1 MANENIVIEGEY
13 AISPDF
19 AWKPGRY
26 SAPSSRHNI
35 DLNTEYEAILDKIA
49 ETNMVDSE
57 WDVLR
62 DMFKYKLVQNT
73 LEFIKDAERGATA
86 PPPPPA
92 SDTPFV
98 PLTDSSELMTTDGP
112 LPPDAPPPPSPSPPY
127 LVSPLATL
135 DLQPSTPLGLV
146 IAPFPARPNL
156 ELHGA
161 GLNGNG
167 AVWDTSSG
175 RALPAKLSTEEA
187 KEELNRIF
195 AYLHD
200 FDSAPPFTAQRL
212 AELIVKPR
220 GHYKNAGKYIRAL
233 ERTLLV
239 TSTHKD
245 YPLDTYALETQN
257 GAQPVIGAAGSVSSR
272 ASTPGPLDVARSPL
286 FTPIPFLH
294 RPAPNSNHRSLS
306 RSPPPT
312 SPRAPLPGD
321 ASGDANLAGVPI
333 LPEDSIPALGL
344 VDELDD
350 PRPGH
355 LSDHP
360 TALTSVTQLPS
371 ESATSLG
378 DRFVSA
384 GSTAAEAQPQATTT
398 EGDLTVTESNA
409 EQARPPQTQPTTQE
423 AERYVR
429 ASTPEPSPTRA
440 LAEEARERDLTTISS
455 AKPADGSAEGEST
468 DDESKKETS
477 ASGATDQGSEGKKE
491 GDRMSVDEPDENKE
505 NVPS

>member
-1 MANENIVIEGEY
+1 MANEEIVIEGEY

-19 AWKPGRY
+19 AWKP
-26 SAPSSRHNI
+26 
-35 DLNTEYEAILDKIA
+35 EFEAVLDKVA
-49 ETNMVDSE
+49 DTNMVEAGYS
-57 WDVLR
+57 
-62 DMFKYKLVQNT
+62 
-73 LEFIKDAERGATA
+73 
-86 PPPPPA
+86 

-98 PLTDSSELMTTDGP
+98 PLTDSSELMATDGP

-135 DLQPSTPLGLV
+135 DLQPSTPMGLV
-146 IAPFPARPNL
+146 IAPFPARPDL

-175 RALPAKLSTEEA
+175 RALPAKLNTDEA
-187 KEELNRIF
+187 REELGRIF

-200 FDSAPPFTAQRL
+200 FDSAPPFTVQRL
-212 AELIVKPR
+212 AELVVKPR
-220 GHYKNAGKYIRAL
+220 GHYKNVGKYIRAL

-257 GAQPVIGAAGSVSSR
+257 GTQPVVGGTGSVSSR

-294 RPAPNSNHRSLS
+294 RPAPGSNRSLS

-321 ASGDANLAGVPI
+321 ASGDANIAGIPVPS
-333 LPEDSIPALGL
+333 EDSIHALGL

-360 TALTSVTQLPS
+360 VPLTSVTQIPP
-371 ESATSLG
+371 EPAASLG

-384 GSTAAEAQPQATTT
+384 GSAAAESQPEVAATEGGLSAAEPNVEPAQPA
-398 EGDLTVTESNA
+398 
-409 EQARPPQTQPTTQE
+409 QTQPTTQE
-423 AERYVR
+423 AEGYVR
-429 ASTPEPSPTRA
+429 
-440 LAEEARERDLTTISS
+440 
-455 AKPADGSAEGEST
+455 
-468 DDESKKETS
+468 
-477 ASGATDQGSEGKKE
+477 
-491 GDRMSVDEPDENKE
+491 
-505 NVPS
+505 

>member
-1 MANENIVIEGEY
+1 MANEKIVIEGEY
-13 AISPDF
+13 GISPDF
-19 AWKPGRY
+19 VWKP
-26 SAPSSRHNI
+26 
-35 DLNTEYEAILDKIA
+35 EYEAVLDKISD
-49 ETNMVDSE
+49 TNLVDSE

-62 DMFKYKLVQNT
+62 DMVKFKVIQNI
-73 LEFIKDAERGATA
+73 LDFIKDAEQAALTA
-86 PPPPPA
+86 PPPPT
-92 SDTPFV
+92 SNTPFV
-98 PLTDSSELMTTDGP
+98 PLTDSSEIMTTDGP

-161 GLNGNG
+161 GLEGNG

-175 RALPAKLSTEEA
+175 RALPAKLNADEA
-187 KEELNRIF
+187 KDELGRIF

-200 FDSAPPFTAQRL
+200 FDSAPPFTVQRL
-212 AELIVKPR
+212 AELVVKPR
-220 GHYKNAGKYIRAL
+220 GHYKSVGKYIRAI

-257 GAQPVIGAAGSVSSR
+257 GTQPAIGGAGSVSSR
-272 ASTPGPLDVARSPL
+272 ASTPGPLDIARSPL

-294 RPAPNSNHRSLS
+294 RPAPYSSRSLS

-321 ASGDANLAGVPI
+321 ASGDANINGVPVP
-333 LPEDSIPALGL
+333 PEDSIPALGL

-360 TALTSVTQLPS
+360 TALSSVTQFPP
-371 ESATSLG
+371 ESLG

-384 GSTAAEAQPQATTT
+384 GSTTAESRPEVDAAGGGLDAAEK
-398 EGDLTVTESNA
+398 
-409 EQARPPQTQPTTQE
+409 EQPPQTQPTAQE
-423 AERYVR
+423 AEGYVR

-440 LAEEARERDLTTISS
+440 LAEEARERDLAAIAGTKPSS
-455 AKPADGSAEGEST
+455 ESEST
-468 DDESKKETS
+468 KDESKELS
-477 ASGATDQGSEGKKE
+477 EASPAEKGAEGKKE
-491 GDRMSVDEPDENKE
+491 DRMTVDEPDEDKE

>member
-1 MANENIVIEGEY
+1 MANEQIMIEGEY
-13 AISPDF
+13 ALSPDF
-19 AWKPGRY
+19 AWKP
-26 SAPSSRHNI
+26 
-35 DLNTEYEAILDKIA
+35 EFEAVLDTIA

-57 WDVLR
+57 WDILR
-62 DMFKYKLVQNT
+62 DMLKYKLIQNI
-73 LEFIKDAERGATA
+73 LEFIKDAEQAAITA
-86 PPPPPA
+86 PPRPA
-92 SDTPFV
+92 SDAPFV

-146 IAPFPARPNL
+146 IAPFPARPDL

-175 RALPAKLSTEEA
+175 RALPAKLNAEEA
-187 KEELNRIF
+187 REELGRIF

-200 FDSAPPFTAQRL
+200 FDSAPPFTVQRL
-212 AELIVKPR
+212 AELVVKPR
-220 GHYKNAGKYIRAL
+220 GHYKNVGKYIRAL

-257 GAQPVIGAAGSVSSR
+257 GTQPVVGGAGSVSSR
-272 ASTPGPLDVARSPL
+272 ASTPGPLDIARSPL

-294 RPAPNSNHRSLS
+294 RPAPNSHRSLS

-312 SPRAPLPGD
+312 SPRVPLPGD
-321 ASGDANLAGVPI
+321 ASGDANLTGIPVQ
-333 LPEDSIPALGL
+333 PEDSIPALGL

-360 TALTSVTQLPS
+360 TALTSVTQLPP

-384 GSTAAEAQPQATTT
+384 GSTVAQIQPETAAP
-398 EGDLTVTESNA
+398 EGNPGTAESNVEPA
-409 EQARPPQTQPTTQE
+409 QPPQTQPTTQE
-423 AERYVR
+423 AEGYVR

-440 LAEEARERDLTTISS
+440 LAEDARERDLAAAASTKPIEGSTKDEIKPESS
-455 AKPADGSAEGEST
+455 ATG
-468 DDESKKETS
+468 KE
-477 ASGATDQGSEGKKE
+477 SEGKKE
-491 GDRMSVDEPDENKE
+491 DRMSVDEPDEDKE

>member
-1 MANENIVIEGEY
+1 MANEEIIIEGEY
-13 AISPDF
+13 SMSPDF
-19 AWKPGRY
+19 VWKP
-26 SAPSSRHNI
+26 
-35 DLNTEYEAILDKIA
+35 EFEALIDKIA

-62 DMFKYKLVQNT
+62 DMFKYKLIQNT
-73 LEFIKDAERGATA
+73 LEFIKDAEQTA
-86 PPPPPA
+86 AAALPA

-98 PLTDSSELMTTDGP
+98 PLTDSADLMATDGP

-146 IAPFPARPNL
+146 IAPFPPRPNL
-156 ELHGA
+156 ELHGS

-175 RALPAKLSTEEA
+175 RALPAKLNIEEA
-187 KEELNRIF
+187 KEELGRIF

-200 FDSAPPFTAQRL
+200 FDSAPPFTVQRL

-220 GHYKNAGKYIRAL
+220 AHYKNVGKYIRAL

-239 TSTHKD
+239 TSTHND

-257 GAQPVIGAAGSVSSR
+257 GAQPAIGGAGSVSSR
-272 ASTPGPLDVARSPL
+272 ASTPGPLDLARSPL

-321 ASGDANLAGVPI
+321 ASGDANIAGVP
-333 LPEDSIPALGL
+333 LAPEDSIPALGL

-360 TALTSVTQLPS
+360 TPLTSVTQLPP

-378 DRFVSA
+378 DRFISA
-384 GSTAAEAQPQATTT
+384 GST
-398 EGDLTVTESNA
+398 NA
-409 EQARPPQTQPTTQE
+409 EGQPERPRDTP
-423 AERYVR
+423 R
-429 ASTPEPSPTRA
+429 ASTPEPSPTRV
-440 LAEEARERDLTTISS
+440 LAEEVRERDLGATTD
-455 AKPADGSAEGEST
+455 AKPTESSAEGEST
-468 DDESKKETS
+468 KDGSKPASSET
-477 ASGATDQGSEGKKE
+477 GATSQEGDKE
-491 GDRMSVDEPDENKE
+491 GGERMTVDERDEDKE

>member
-1 MANENIVIEGEY
+1 MANEEMIIEGEY

-19 AWKPGRY
+19 AWKPEFDGV
-26 SAPSSRHNI
+26 I
-35 DLNTEYEAILDKIA
+35 DNIA

-62 DMFKYKLVQNT
+62 DMFKYKLIQNA
-73 LEFIKDAERGATA
+73 LEFIKDVEQTATTG
-86 PPPPPA
+86 PPPTTSEA
-92 SDTPFV
+92 PFV
-98 PLTDSSELMTTDGP
+98 PLTDTELMSTDGP
-112 LPPDAPPPPSPSPPY
+112 LPPDAQPPPSPSPPY

-175 RALPAKLSTEEA
+175 RALPAKMNAEEA
-187 KEELNRIF
+187 KEELGRIF
-195 AYLHD
+195 AYLDD
-200 FDSAPPFTAQRL
+200 FDSAPPFTVQRL

-220 GHYKNAGKYIRAL
+220 GHYKNVGKYIRAL

-257 GAQPVIGAAGSVSSR
+257 GVQPAIGGAGSVSSR

-294 RPAPNSNHRSLS
+294 RPPPNSNHRSLS
-306 RSPPPT
+306 RSPPPS

-321 ASGDANLAGVPI
+321 ASGDANLSGVPVA
-333 LPEDSIPALGL
+333 PEDSIPALGL

-360 TALTSVTQLPS
+360 TALSSVTQLPPDP
-371 ESATSLG
+371 ATSLEN
-378 DRFVSA
+378 RFVSA
-384 GSTAAEAQPQATTT
+384 GSTTTDKQAEATAT
-398 EGDLTVTESNA
+398 EGGLSGAESTG
-409 EQARPPQTQPTTQE
+409 EQAQPPQTQPTTQE
-423 AERYVR
+423 AEGYVR

-440 LAEEARERDLTTISS
+440 LAEEARERDLAAIAS
-455 AKPADGSAEGEST
+455 AKPAEGSSTGEPSK
-468 DDESKKETS
+468 DESK
-477 ASGATDQGSEGKKE
+477 QGSSEATGQGTEGKK
-491 GDRMSVDEPDENKE
+491 GDRMSVDEPDEDKE

>member
-1 MANENIVIEGEY
+1 MANENIIIEGEY
-13 AISPDF
+13 AMSSDF
-19 AWKPGRY
+19 DWKP
-26 SAPSSRHNI
+26 
-35 DLNTEYEAILDKIA
+35 EYEAILDKIA
-49 ETNMVDSE
+49 DTNMVDSE

-62 DMFKYKLVQNT
+62 DMFKYKLIQNT
-73 LEFIKDAERGATA
+73 LEFIKDAEQAATAA
-86 PPPPPA
+86 PPPPT

-98 PLTDSSELMTTDGP
+98 PLTDSSELISTDGP

-167 AVWDTSSG
+167 AVWHTSSG
-175 RALPAKLSTEEA
+175 RALPAKLTAEEA
-187 KEELNRIF
+187 KEELGRIF

-200 FDSAPPFTAQRL
+200 FDLAPPFTVQRL
-212 AELIVKPR
+212 AELIVRSR
-220 GHYKNAGKYIRAL
+220 GHYKNVGKYIRAL

-321 ASGDANLAGVPI
+321 ASGDANLAGVPVP
-333 LPEDSIPALGL
+333 PEDSIPALGL

-360 TALTSVTQLPS
+360 TALTSVTQFPS
-371 ESATSLG
+371 ESAASLG
-378 DRFVSA
+378 DRFVST
-384 GSTAAEAQPQATTT
+384 GSTTTESQPQTTTT
-398 EGDLTVTESNA
+398 EGGLNVGESNA

-423 AERYVR
+423 AEGYVR
-429 ASTPEPSPTRA
+429 ASTPEPSPTRV
-440 LAEEARERDLTTISS
+440 LAEEARERDLTAVAA
-455 AKPADGSAEGEST
+455 AKPAEGSPEGDST
-468 DDESKKETS
+468 KDESGKEAP
-477 ASGATDQGSEGKKE
+477 ASGTTGQGSEGKKE
-491 GDRMSVDEPDENKE
+491 GGDRMSVDEPDENKE

>member
-1 MANENIVIEGEY
+1 MAEFIIEGEY
-13 AISPDF
+13 AMSSDF
-19 AWKPGRY
+19 AWKP
-26 SAPSSRHNI
+26 
-35 DLNTEYEAILDKIA
+35 EFEAILDKIA

-62 DMFKYKLVQNT
+62 DMFKYKLIQNII
-73 LEFIKDAERGATA
+73 EFIKCAEQAATTV
-86 PPPPPA
+86 PPPPA

-146 IAPFPARPNL
+146 IAPFPARPDL

-175 RALPAKLSTEEA
+175 RALPAKLNAGEA
-187 KEELNRIF
+187 KEELGRIF

-200 FDSAPPFTAQRL
+200 FDSAPPFTVQRL
-212 AELIVKPR
+212 AELVVKPR
-220 GHYKNAGKYIRAL
+220 GHYKSVGKYIRAL

-257 GAQPVIGAAGSVSSR
+257 GTQPVVGGAGSVSSR

-294 RPAPNSNHRSLS
+294 RPAPNSHRSLS

-312 SPRAPLPGD
+312 SPRVPLPGD
-321 ASGDANLAGVPI
+321 ATGDANLAGITIP
-333 LPEDSIPALGL
+333 PEDSIPALGL

-360 TALTSVTQLPS
+360 TALSSVTQLPP

-378 DRFVSA
+378 DRFVSTGVTVVESQSA
-384 GSTAAEAQPQATTT
+384 AATEGGLATARSNVEPAQPA
-398 EGDLTVTESNA
+398 
-409 EQARPPQTQPTTQE
+409 QTQPTTQE
-423 AERYVR
+423 AEGYVR

-440 LAEEARERDLTTISS
+440 LAEEARERDLAAAAS
-455 AKPADGSAEGEST
+455 AKPAEGGPKPESSST
-468 DDESKKETS
+468 GK
-477 ASGATDQGSEGKKE
+477 GGEGKKE
-491 GDRMSVDEPDENKE
+491 NGMSVDEPDEDKE

>member
-1 MANENIVIEGEY
+1 MASETIAIEGDY
-13 AISPDF
+13 AISLDF
-19 AWKPGRY
+19 TWKP
-26 SAPSSRHNI
+26 
-35 DLNTEYEAILDKIA
+35 EFEAVLDTIA
-49 ETNMVDSE
+49 ETNMVDIE
-57 WDVLR
+57 WDDLR
-62 DMFKYKLVQNT
+62 DMLKHKLVQIT
-73 LEFIKDAERGATA
+73 LEFIKDAEQKAA
-86 PPPPPA
+86 AAPPPPA
-92 SDTPFV
+92 SDAPFV
-98 PLTDSSELMTTDGP
+98 PLTDSSDLMSTDGP

-135 DLQPSTPLGLV
+135 DLQPSTPSGLV

-156 ELHGA
+156 ELHGT

-175 RALPAKLSTEEA
+175 RALPAKLNTDEA
-187 KEELNRIF
+187 KEELSRMF

-200 FDSAPPFTAQRL
+200 FDSAPPFTVQRL
-212 AELIVKPR
+212 VELVVKPR
-220 GHYKNAGKYIRAL
+220 AHYKNVGKYLRAL

-245 YPLDTYALETQN
+245 YPLDTYALEAQN
-257 GAQPVIGAAGSVSSR
+257 GTQPAIGAPGSASSR

-312 SPRAPLPGD
+312 SPRVPLPGD
-321 ASGDANLAGVPI
+321 ASGDANIAGIPAVP
-333 LPEDSIPALGL
+333 PEDSIPALGL

-360 TALTSVTQLPS
+360 VPLSSVTQIPP
-371 ESATSLG
+371 ESLG

-384 GSTAAEAQPQATTT
+384 GQTSTESQPEAIAT
-398 EGDLTVTESNA
+398 EGGLKVPESNS
-409 EQARPPQTQPTTQE
+409 EPVQAPPQTQPTAQE
-423 AERYVR
+423 AAGYVR
-429 ASTPEPSPTRA
+429 ASTPEPSPTRV
-440 LAEEARERDLTTISS
+440 LAEEARERDLTATAST
-455 AKPADGSAEGEST
+455 KPTGDSKEGEAT
-468 DDESKKETS
+468 NGEVREESSE
-477 ASGATDQGSEGKKE
+477 ATKDQEDEGKKSGE
-491 GDRMSVDEPDENKE
+491 GRVSVGEPDENKE